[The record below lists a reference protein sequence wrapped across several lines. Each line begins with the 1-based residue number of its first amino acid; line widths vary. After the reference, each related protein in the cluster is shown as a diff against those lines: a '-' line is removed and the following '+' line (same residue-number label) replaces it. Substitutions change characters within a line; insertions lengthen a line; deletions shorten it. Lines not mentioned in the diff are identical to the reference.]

1 MKDLTLS
8 HVPQTKV
15 TIVAFVMMPQNMETI
30 VIKNVKLE
38 KKLKSSLKEVV
49 ANVLESKLEQD
60 LKFQCSLLILIVRIV
75 NLAII
80 PKENVTKNVLKK
92 LIPMEQKILVKLA
105 IPQSKP
111 VT

>member
-1 MKDLTLS
+1 
-8 HVPQTKV
+8 
-15 TIVAFVMMPQNMETI
+15 MMPQNMEMI